1 MSDKIYSNI
10 KVTKGVPDMKLLVI
24 ILNKTECLE
33 ELLEAFTENNISGAT
48 IIDSKGMLQELYEHD
63 EFKFI
68 GSLRSLF
75 NPEHTENKT
84 ILMVTKEERVKEI
97 SKITND
103 VTGGL
108 DKPDTGILFTLPIDY
123 LEGLSH

>member
-1 MSDKIYSNI
+1 
-10 KVTKGVPDMKLLVI
+10 
-24 ILNKTECLE
+24 
-33 ELLEAFTENNISGAT
+33 
-48 IIDSKGMLQELYEHD
+48 
-63 EFKFI
+63 
-68 GSLRSLF
+68 
-75 NPEHTENKT
+75 
-84 ILMVTKEERVKEI
+84 MVTKEERVKEI

>member
-1 MSDKIYSNI
+1 MR
-10 KVTKGVPDMKLLVI
+10 LLVI

-103 VTGGL
+103 ITGGL

-123 LEGLSH
+123 LEGLSHWCYLQSLLIHLWI

>member
-84 ILMVTKEERVKEI
+84 ILMVTKKE
-97 SKITND
+97 
-103 VTGGL
+103 
-108 DKPDTGILFTLPIDY
+108 
-123 LEGLSH
+123 

>member
-1 MSDKIYSNI
+1 
-10 KVTKGVPDMKLLVI
+10 MKLLVI

-84 ILMVTKEERVKEI
+84 ILMVTKEEHVKEI

>member
-1 MSDKIYSNI
+1 
-10 KVTKGVPDMKLLVI
+10 MKLLVI

-33 ELLEAFTENNISGAT
+33 ELLEAFTQNNISGAT
-48 IIDSKGMLQELYEHD
+48 IIESKGMLQELSEHD
-63 EFKFI
+63 DFRFI

-75 NPEHTENKT
+75 NPDHKENKT

-97 SKITND
+97 SDITNK

-108 DKPDTGILFTLPIDY
+108 QKPDTGILFTVPIDY
-123 LEGLSH
+123 LEGMSH